1 MRMRSTGVSGVVSRD
16 KKKLISTQGGI
27 SIELN
32 QDKASLLSAMDCI
45 KDLAKKV
52 LASKTEV

>member
-1 MRMRSTGVSGVVSRD
+1 MRSTGVSGVVSRD

-32 QDKASLLSAMDCI
+32 QDKVSLLSAMDCI
-45 KDLAKKV
+45 KDLAKQV